1 MGPCLPLA
9 CTTKISWSSLYGAR
23 DLENI
28 QEHSKNFQ
36 EHSEHIHYLK
46 NIQNIHGHT
55 KNIQSTRIQYKNNS
69 IVIQPKARAQDG
81 ALSPSSL
88 DSQDLMVQPLG
99 ARVLEKTF
107 KSIQKHSRTF
117 KKHSLP
123 KKTFKNIHE
132 HTKNIQSTR
141 L

>member
-88 DSQDLMVQPLG
+88 DSQDLMV
-99 ARVLEKTF
+99 
-107 KSIQKHSRTF
+107 
-117 KKHSLP
+117 
-123 KKTFKNIHE
+123 
-132 HTKNIQSTR
+132 
-141 L
+141 